1 MASSFLDTQPAAL
14 GATGGIDPYAEFRIQ
29 QPREIGALLKQLAD
43 GAVPVSLSGP
53 EAIGLTTVIWSVDAG
68 AQRLAFSADA
78 DSPQLQRL
86 IEGEEATCVA
96 YLDAV
101 KLQFDAN
108 HLMLV
113 RGTQHC
119 ALQADFP
126 REMYRFQRRESYRV
140 RTLDRG
146 SPTAQM
152 RHPSIPEMTLALRV
166 LDVSIGGCA
175 LLLPDDVP
183 PLAAGVEIHGVHIE
197 LDADTRFD
205 ANLMLHHVTAMHAS
219 SRAARLGCEFMHV
232 APQTERA
239 LQRYIDQT
247 QKRRR
252 LLSLDG

>member
-1 MASSFLDTQPAAL
+1 MASPFLDTQPAAI
-14 GATGGIDPYAEFRIQ
+14 GASGGIDPYAEFRIQ
-29 QPREIGALLKQLAD
+29 QPREIAALLKQLVD
-43 GAVPVSLSGP
+43 GTVPISLSGP
-53 EAIGLTTVIWSVDAG
+53 EAVGLTTMLWSVDAN
-68 AQRLAFSADA
+68 AQRMAFSADA

-113 RGTQHC
+113 RGKQHC
-119 ALQADFP
+119 VLQADMP
-126 REMYRFQRRESYRV
+126 REMYRFQRRESFRV

-146 SPTAQM
+146 SPTAQL
-152 RHPSIPEMTLALRV
+152 RHPSMPEMTLALRV

-183 PLAAGVEIHGVHIE
+183 PIAPGVEIHGVHVE

-205 ANLMLHHVTAMHAS
+205 ANLILHHVTAMQS
-219 SRAARLGCEFMHV
+219 PSRAVRLGCEFMHV
-232 APQTERA
+232 APQNERA

-252 LLSLDG
+252 LLSLD

>member
-1 MASSFLDTQPAAL
+1 MSDHSLDTQPAVL
-14 GATGGIDPYAEFRIQ
+14 GAAGGVDPYAEFRIQ
-29 QPREIGALLKQLAD
+29 QSREIAALMRQLVD

-53 EAIGLTTVIWSVDAG
+53 DAASLTTIVWSCDASQ
-68 AQRLAFSADA
+68 QRIAFGADA

-86 IEGEEATCVA
+86 LECEEATCVA

-113 RGTQHC
+113 RGSQHC
-119 ALQADFP
+119 VLQADLP
-126 REMYRFQRRESYRV
+126 RVMYRFQRRESYRV
-140 RTLDRG
+140 RTFDRG
-146 SPTAQM
+146 SPTAQL
-152 RHPSIPEMTLALRV
+152 RHPSLPDMLLSLRV

-183 PLAAGVEIHGVHIE
+183 PIAAGVEIHGVRVA

-205 ANLMLHHVTAMHAS
+205 TNLKLHHVTTMHAP

-232 APQTERA
+232 TPQTERA
-239 LQRYIDQT
+239 LQRYIDHT

-252 LLSLDG
+252 LLSLG

>member
-1 MASSFLDTQPAAL
+1 MTNQFLDTQPAAI
-14 GATGGIDPYAEFRIQ
+14 GASGGIDPYADFRIQ
-29 QPREIGALLKQLAD
+29 SPREIATLMKQLAD
-43 GAVPVSLSGP
+43 GAIPVSLSGP
-53 EAIGLTTVIWSVDAG
+53 EAIGVTTVVWSVDSAQQRISFG
-68 AQRLAFSADA
+68 ADP

-86 IEGEEATCVA
+86 IEGEEGTCVA

-101 KLQFDAN
+101 KLQFDLG

-113 RGTQHC
+113 RGAKHS
-119 ALQADFP
+119 ALQADLP
-126 REMYRFQRRESYRV
+126 REMYRFQRRGSFRV
-140 RTLDRG
+140 RTHGRG

-152 RHPSIPEMTLALRV
+152 RHPSIPEMALALRV

-183 PLAAGVEIHGVHIE
+183 PMAAGLEIRGVHVE

-205 ANLMLHHVTAMHAS
+205 ADLMLHHVTAMHS
-219 SRAARLGCEFMHV
+219 SARAARLGCEFMHV
-232 APQTERA
+232 EPRTERA

-252 LLSLDG
+252 LLSLD